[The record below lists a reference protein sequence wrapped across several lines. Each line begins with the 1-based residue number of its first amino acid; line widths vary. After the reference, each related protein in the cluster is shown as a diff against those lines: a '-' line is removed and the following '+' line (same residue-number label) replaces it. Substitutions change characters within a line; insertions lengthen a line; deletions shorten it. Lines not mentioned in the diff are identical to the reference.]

1 MASPTC
7 TCGQSHP
14 PATHLFT
21 MVADGTGTTAPLR
34 LPAGRWWAVLG
45 SEGGIGGYEVW
56 LIWGGRSVRVDN
68 VANGLHGTALPC
80 FPDAFIQLRAAT
92 PGSLYLLAVAE

>member
-1 MASPTC
+1 MAHPC
-7 TCGQSHP
+7 TCGAHAP

-21 MVADGTGTTAPLR
+21 MVADGTGQTAPLR

-45 SEGGIGGYEVW
+45 SENGVGGYEVW
-56 LIWGGRSVRVDN
+56 LLWDGRSVRVDL

-80 FPDAFIQLRAAT
+80 FPDAFVQLRGAT
-92 PGSLYLLAVAE
+92 SGSLYLLAVSE